1 MFNPRNRESNVSA
14 LPVWRTKWDSTS
26 FRCKNFEPSFQLL
39 LEKSSLLTCQ
49 GTPGWLGPAY
59 SCLAK
64 KKKMESLIHLLTLL
78 LKTLGPYESPGEV
91 FKNTLYW
98 APSSKILIQQMWSGP
113 KLYISHKLPG
123 DADVLGTLIS
133 PA

>member
-26 FRCKNFEPSFQLL
+26 LRCKNFEPSFQLL
-39 LEKSSLLTCQ
+39 LENSSLLSCQ

-59 SCLAK
+59 SWLAK
-64 KKKMESLIHLLTLL
+64 EKNGKFNPLLILL
-78 LKTLGPYESPGEV
+78 LKTSGAYESPGEV
-91 FKNTLYW
+91 FKNTLCW
-98 APSSKILIQQMWSGP
+98 APSSKILIQQVWGGP
-113 KLYISHKLPG
+113 RLYISHKLPG
-123 DADVLGTLIS
+123 DADVLGTLRS